1 MTSVAERK
9 LSQSHFTPSSPD
21 TESPRTCDTAM
32 LTCRDQFLLPTPQE
46 DAVKVR
52 LLQQEKG
59 LGAWS
64 SSYKHCACEKCIS
77 VSSYCLPGTAVGWVI
92 AHFSLALMLCKKAGQ
107 DRVSCSTHPL
117 RCSASELPRVR
128 ANMSKS
134 SSSLPEVSRDCSP
147 ALTLLEPRSV
157 GERAG

>member
-32 LTCRDQFLLPTPQE
+32 FTCRDQFLLPTPQE

-52 LLQQEKG
+52 LLQQENG

-64 SSYKHCACEKCIS
+64 SSYKHCACEECIS
-77 VSSYCLPGTAVGWVI
+77 VSSTVSQELLLVGSWP
-92 AHFSLALMLCKKAGQ
+92 HFSLALILCKKAGQ
-107 DRVSCSTHPL
+107 DRASCSTHPL

-134 SSSLPEVSRDCSP
+134 SSSLPEVSRDCRP